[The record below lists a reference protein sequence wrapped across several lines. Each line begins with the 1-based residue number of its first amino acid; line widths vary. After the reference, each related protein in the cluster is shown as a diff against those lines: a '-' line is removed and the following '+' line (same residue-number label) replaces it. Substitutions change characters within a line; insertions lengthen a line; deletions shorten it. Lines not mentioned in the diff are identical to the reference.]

1 MSIDPL
7 PRWQSWRTERSG
19 MPARSISNA
28 AACCGL
34 PKHRE
39 HRHGRVP
46 GRQAQRRLGTPV
58 MPSAASALCSV
69 LRNNLGRRHQVRSA
83 VLAPPC
89 SWARRRPE
97 NGHGHKRLLIPG
109 LNAAAPCAVPP
120 PHKLAAAAPLQ
131 LPRDPHPQI
140 ALDRHTVRPVEV
152 GRVVGSGKE
161 TDVLRHR
168 RDDAAANL
176 KRGRAEGGRKHD

>member
-34 PKHRE
+34 PEHRE

-69 LRNNLGRRHQVRSA
+69 LRNKLGEKTPGEICCVG
-83 VLAPPC
+83 APMPLGATEARERA
-89 SWARRRPE
+89 WAQTSSD
-97 NGHGHKRLLIPG
+97 PG
-109 LNAAAPCAVPP
+109 LNVAVPCAVPP
-120 PHKLAAAAPLQ
+120 PHQIAAAAPLQ
-131 LPRDPHPQI
+131 LPGDPHPQI

-152 GRVVGSGKE
+152 GRVVGSGEE

-176 KRGRAEGGRKHD
+176 KRGRAKGGRKHD